1 MTVFRKQPF
10 LFNNIVIPQA
20 ELLSPLSFAFT
31 INICSCLYFKLL
43 VSENV

>member
-20 ELLSPLSFAFT
+20 ELLSSLSFTFT
-31 INICSCLYFKLL
+31 NNICSCLNFKLL
-43 VSENV
+43 VPENL